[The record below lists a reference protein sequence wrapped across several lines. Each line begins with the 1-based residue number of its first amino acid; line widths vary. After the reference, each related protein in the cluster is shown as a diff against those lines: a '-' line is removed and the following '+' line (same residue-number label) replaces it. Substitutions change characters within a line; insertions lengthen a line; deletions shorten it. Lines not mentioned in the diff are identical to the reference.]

1 HILNHAFMKGLL
13 FMTAGA
19 VEYKTG
25 IRNINNFYG
34 LVKKMPITVGAFTVA
49 AFSMVGFPPFI
60 GFWSKFYL
68 IIGAI
73 QADKW
78 IFAIVMLVSSLLN
91 AAYFLRVLE
100 KKYFEVK
107 EKEKDLHK
115 VIPSSSLVSSPHSTH
130 SSHAKGVCSS
140 NHTLDDIPLTMLI
153 PILILASGIIILFV
167 FINVPLGIVE
177 HIVNLLIGG
186 I

>member
-1 HILNHAFMKGLL
+1 
-13 FMTAGA
+13 
-19 VEYKTG
+19 
-25 IRNINNFYG
+25 
-34 LVKKMPITVGAFTVA
+34 VA

-60 GFWSKFYL
+60 GFWSKYYL
-68 IIGAI
+68 ILGSIDAKEWTFVAVI
-73 QADKW
+73 
-78 IFAIVMLVSSLLN
+78 LLSSLLN

-107 EKEKDLHK
+107 EKDKDLHK
-115 VIPSSSLVSSPHSTH
+115 VIPSSSLVSSSHSAH
-130 SSHAKGVCSS
+130 SSHSS